1 MLGNMLNPLNGG
13 VTKIIGNVF
22 DELFTGRG
30 EGEAL
35 QLFKGLGS
43 GTHTSK
49 GLRDQYIR
57 NVGDL
62 TGFKKTSGLDVS
74 GSLIIAN
81 SDTNDM
87 VRNTYNSAKDY
98 ARQFVELPEEYYG
111 TTEIY
116 KLLDFSTGTPFS
128 DAFTLITEKITSINE
143 GINSES
149 GTNALLRNLTDLLT
163 ESASTIND
171 TILSLPNYIYET
183 STSILT
189 SANTVTIGN
198 DISYLQDVMLVS
210 SINIQNIYNLLYAYM
225 GGRDAVYNNAR
236 TYISNTEANWN

>member
-1 MLGNMLNPLNGG
+1 MVGN
-13 VTKIIGNVF
+13 IF
-22 DELFTGRG
+22 DEMFTGSG
-30 EGEAL
+30 KDEAVKMFSSL
-35 QLFKGLGS
+35 GFGYSTEKGR
-43 GTHTSK
+43 
-49 GLRDQYIR
+49 RDQYIR

-87 VRNTYNSAKDY
+87 VKNTYNSAKDY
-98 ARQFVELPEEYYG
+98 AAEIAELPEEYYD
-111 TTEIY
+111 TTAIY

-225 GGRDAVYNNAR
+225 GGRDAVYNNAS